1 MCFSLDFL
9 GYSENKRHIFSQLSL
24 AAICNSGVYL
34 QVVLHSKKTKKMI
47 KWFADDTKL
56 STEKG
61 KENNVLLFGGVLVDE
76 TAEQQIIDLLESV
89 KGEYTFPI
97 CQ

>member
-1 MCFSLDFL
+1 
-9 GYSENKRHIFSQLSL
+9 
-24 AAICNSGVYL
+24 
-34 QVVLHSKKTKKMI
+34 MI

-76 TAEQQIIDLLESV
+76 RAEQEIIDLLEPV
-89 KGEYTFPI
+89 KKRVHLPSYAN
-97 CQ
+97 